1 MYRFLLLSNGVFIN
15 IWKKIKQMLKKYMI
29 YILSTNNIFRFIN
42 DFIVYSYDGKIRILY
57 RWRYRKFC

>member
-57 RWRYRKFC
+57 RRRYRKFC